1 MSEHPPEAIIGGDAH
16 HRATAPPQAPLDLA
30 NVKAGRDDRR
40 VLLERPRIPPDLP
53 VEIFDQK

>member
-16 HRATAPPQAPLDLA
+16 HRAAGPAHEPLDLA

-40 VLLERPRIPPDLP
+40 VLLKRPRIPPDLP